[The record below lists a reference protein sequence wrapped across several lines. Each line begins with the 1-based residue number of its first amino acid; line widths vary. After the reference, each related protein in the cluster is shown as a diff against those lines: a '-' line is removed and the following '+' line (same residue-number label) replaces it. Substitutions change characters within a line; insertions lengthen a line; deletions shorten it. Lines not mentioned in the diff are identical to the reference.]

1 MNMNVAGLSADK
13 VSVGSQGYGHISRLR
28 PHRKVKATS
37 PVQILCSVCSHTY
50 GFATVAN
57 FFKRDRRSE
66 HIDFYG
72 FLIYNTF
79 SIGDMSMG
87 NNHSTC
93 YTFILCCRNKSTSLK
108 KHAFLH
114 PITKCVFFVN
124 FNAIFSRNHVHA
136 VV

>member
-1 MNMNVAGLSADK
+1 MNVAGLSADK

-37 PVQILCSVCSHTY
+37 PVQILCSVCSHIM
-50 GFATVAN
+50 ASLLL
-57 FFKRDRRSE
+57 RILSE

-93 YTFILCCRNKSTSLK
+93 YTFILCCRNKSISLK

-114 PITKCVFFVN
+114 PITKCVFCKF
-124 FNAIFSRNHVHA
+124 
-136 VV
+136 